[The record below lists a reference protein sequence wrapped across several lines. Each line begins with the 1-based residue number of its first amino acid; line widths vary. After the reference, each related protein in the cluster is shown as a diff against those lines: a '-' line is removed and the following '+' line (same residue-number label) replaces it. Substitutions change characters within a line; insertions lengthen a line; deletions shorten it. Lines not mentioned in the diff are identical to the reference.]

1 MVPVRQPGALRL
13 PKLKTPEGRRTSR
26 EVPST
31 FWLRVLHWPVPRRL
45 RPSTDHV
52 SSASRCQLDAVQTAF
67 RCQLDRWEASFRT
80 PLQDHVGASAPTPN
94 LLEDR
99 KTLCQPGHF
108 GDLNG
113 RETHSASSF
122 GTKRSEV
129 AVQPLSFF
137 RPRSD
142 ARRELRLSDGRESG
156 PAAMGSRQF
165 DLASGRSMRH
175 TEATSVTFVSSA

>member
-1 MVPVRQPGALRL
+1 MHYDCPSSE
-13 PKLKTPEGRRTSR
+13 TPEGRRTSR

-52 SSASRCQLDAVQTAF
+52 SSALRCQPDAVKSTL
-67 RCQLDRWEASFRT
+67 RCQHDRWEVSFRP
-80 PLQDHVGASAPTPN
+80 PLRAHVGASAPTPN

-99 KTLCQPGHF
+99 KILCQNGRF
-108 GDLNG
+108 GDPKD

-122 GTKRSEV
+122 GMNRREV
-129 AVQPLSFF
+129 GVQPLSHF

-142 ARRELRLSDGRESG
+142 ARRKLRLSDGRESG
-156 PAAMGSRQF
+156 ATPMCLRQF
-165 DLASGRSMRH
+165 DLVSIRSMRR
-175 TEATSVTFVSSA
+175 AKGTSVASVSSA